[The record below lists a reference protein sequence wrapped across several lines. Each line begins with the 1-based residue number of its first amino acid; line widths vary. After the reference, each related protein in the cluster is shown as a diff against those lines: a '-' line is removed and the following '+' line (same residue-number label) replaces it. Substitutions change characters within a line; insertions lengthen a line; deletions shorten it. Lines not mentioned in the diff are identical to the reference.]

1 MYNMHVQGLF
11 SESHMCVIL
20 YISLH
25 RVQRKMPQ
33 MCNKRLCNQHIH
45 AFQTLNKTRKRNV
58 QHTCL
63 KMLLI
68 KTNNVFASN
77 FSLRRCLY
85 ILNYMQRLYPAR
97 RKIVT
102 LSFTLEIYM
111 FLVVP
116 LLWH

>member
-45 AFQTLNKTRKRNV
+45 ESQTLNKCTTYLPKDAANKDEQRICK
-58 QHTCL
+58 QL
-63 KMLLI
+63 FI
-68 KTNNVFASN
+68 KTLSIYPKLHAL
-77 FSLRRCLY
+77 SLSCTTY
-85 ILNYMQRLYPAR
+85 I
-97 RKIVT
+97 
-102 LSFTLEIYM
+102 
-111 FLVVP
+111 
-116 LLWH
+116 